1 VLTHGNS
8 ATVIER
14 PAAEV
19 IVLTWAAIPLG
30 PTETTL
36 HPGGFAG
43 QVVVVDGLR
52 TSGTVVVEDD
62 GSASFGGVSR
72 IACCAHPAKMSAA
85 PVAATTPPTL
95 SG

>member
-1 VLTHGNS
+1 MLTHGNS

-30 PTETTL
+30 PTDATL

-62 GSASFGGVSR
+62 GSATFGGLLR
-72 IACCAHPAKMSAA
+72 IAWCAHPARMRAA
-85 PVAATTPPTL
+85 PVAATTPRTL